1 MYLHIGG
8 SAVVRKADVV
18 AVCDLDNA
26 SQSRITRDFLR
37 TAEAAGCVIN
47 AAEDLP
53 KSCVICSGPDGAQR
67 VYLSQ
72 LMSSTLLKRLDAP
85 LGENLIDN

>member
-8 SAVVRKADVV
+8 SAVVCKADVV
-18 AVCDLDNA
+18 AVCDLDNV

-37 TAEAAGCVIN
+37 TAEEAGCVVN

-53 KSCVICSGPDGAQR
+53 KSCVICRTPEGGQR

-72 LMSSTLLKRLDAP
+72 LMSSTLLRRLDAP
-85 LGENLIDN
+85 LGENLMDN